1 MGSSHWCWSSRTTP
15 PRRGCSRTT
24 LPRAASGRR
33 WAVDDDPSALDLL
46 DRILGPAGYTMLRAE
61 TGEEA
66 VKIARTSPPDVLLL
80 DLVMP
85 GMSGFEVVSAL
96 QDEPATARIPILIV
110 TSKDLTVAEKEELN
124 GRVEAVLHKG
134 SLARVDILTW
144 LKELEGR
151 TAEPVK

>member
-1 MGSSHWCWSSRTTP
+1 M
-15 PRRGCSRTT
+15 
-24 LPRAASGRR
+24 
-33 WAVDDDPSALDLL
+33 
-46 DRILGPAGYTMLRAE
+46 
-61 TGEEA
+61 
-66 VKIARTSPPDVLLL
+66 
-80 DLVMP
+80 
-85 GMSGFEVVSAL
+85 VSAL

-151 TAEPVK
+151 TAQPVK